1 MILKCCSDSGRYRF
15 LFLFLLFSAGVFPAS
30 AQLPAQFDLRNVS
43 GNNYVSGV
51 RNQSGGTCWTH
62 GTMAAM
68 EGNLLMSGTWN
79 AVGESGEP
87 DLAEY
92 HLDWWNGFNQHHND
106 DLDPP
111 SGQGLEVHQGGD
123 YRVATA
129 YFSRGEGAVRD
140 SDGQSYDTAPS
151 RREDGYHYWV
161 PHDVE
166 WLSAGED
173 LSNIDEIKLA
183 VMNYGVVAT
192 CMDYDT
198 AFIDTQT
205 YVHYQPASAEGDPN
219 HSVAIVGWDDTKV
232 VSGAPGP
239 GAWLCKNSW
248 GSSWGIDGYFW
259 ISYHDK
265 HCGKHPEMGA
275 VSFRGVAPPDWDRVY
290 YHDYHGWRDTY
301 TDADS
306 GFAVFRA
313 GDDEVLEKV
322 NFVTAADDLDWTV
335 RIWGSFSGGELQDL
349 LGEGSGNFEHQG
361 FHTVDLDAPV
371 SLSRNEDFY
380 VELEVSGGG
389 MAFDRSSEVPVLLG
403 GDSRTWV
410 ESAADAGESYVASGA
425 GWVDFTTVD
434 ASGDLCIKAMTSLR
448 GLKVQEVSVSPFSGP
463 AGGPFLPDSVA
474 FTLQA
479 HGVDPISYEIRIES
493 DQDWLAV
500 DASPTGSL
508 DAGGSLHIA
517 FVPAVGAAALPAGA
531 YQAEI
536 SFINTVDHAGDTVRT
551 VLLLVG
557 EAETLVMEN
566 MDADPGW
573 DTGGQWEWGVPQGN
587 GGDHGSPDPSSGAT
601 GAAVYGYNLAGDYP
615 NNLGEEALTSTAFDL
630 SSDVG
635 VHLHFKRWLGV
646 EQPQYDHAS
655 IEVST
660 DRLNWREIWK
670 NDAAV
675 DDGSWVDVD
684 LDVSEEADGAAEFY
698 IRWIMGSTDS
708 GWTYCGWNIDDV
720 RLSGYRL
727 RSDLVFADNFES
739 GSVNT
744 WSWSTN

>member
-1 MILKCCSDSGRYRF
+1 MK
-15 LFLFLLFSAGVFPAS
+15 
-30 AQLPAQFDLRNVS
+30 
-43 GNNYVSGV
+43 
-51 RNQSGGTCWTH
+51 
-62 GTMAAM
+62 
-68 EGNLLMSGTWN
+68 
-79 AVGESGEP
+79 
-87 DLAEY
+87 
-92 HLDWWNGFNQHHND
+92 
-106 DLDPP
+106 
-111 SGQGLEVHQGGD
+111 
-123 YRVATA
+123 RVAWLTDVHLN
-129 YFSRGEGAVRD
+129 FLEHVDRRQFVR
-140 SDGQSYDTAPS
+140 
-151 RREDGYHYWV
+151 
-161 PHDVE
+161 
-166 WLSAGED
+166 
-173 LSNIDEIKLA
+173 
-183 VMNYGVVAT
+183 
-192 CMDYDT
+192 
-198 AFIDTQT
+198 
-205 YVHYQPASAEGDPN
+205 
-219 HSVAIVGWDDTKV
+219 SVAEA
-232 VSGAPGP
+232 S
-239 GAWLCKNSW
+239 
-248 GSSWGIDGYFW
+248 
-259 ISYHDK
+259 
-265 HCGKHPEMGA
+265 
-275 VSFRGVAPPDWDRVY
+275 PD
-290 YHDYHGWRDTY
+290 
-301 TDADS
+301 A
-306 GFAVFRA
+306 
-313 GDDEVLEKV
+313 
-322 NFVTAADDLDWTV
+322 
-335 RIWGSFSGGELQDL
+335 
-349 LGEGSGNFEHQG
+349 
-361 FHTVDLDAPV
+361 
-371 SLSRNEDFY
+371 
-380 VELEVSGGG
+380 
-389 MAFDRSSEVPVLLG
+389 VLLG